1 MFVKICGIT
10 SEADALLAVAM
21 GADAVG
27 FVFAPS
33 PRQVSAT
40 AVHDIT
46 RRLPPDVLTVGVFR
60 NDAPDR
66 VIKLVDQ
73 AGLKAAQLHGYETA
87 EDTQAVKERVRIVF
101 KAFPAGDPAIER
113 FDDFG
118 ADVLLVDAKNPGS
131 GQVFD
136 WSLVDA
142 APDRS
147 RLLLAG
153 GLHPGNV
160 AQAIEQVSP
169 WGVDVST
176 GVEKA
181 PGQKDPVRVK
191 AFIANAKAA
200 EAAPY
205 EGSSAGPYD
214 WMTDE

>member
-10 SEADALLAVAM
+10 TEADALLAVAM

-40 AVHDIT
+40 AVHDIV

-60 NDAPDR
+60 NEAPDR

-87 EDTQAVKERVRIVF
+87 EDTKAVGLRVRTVI
-101 KAFPAGDPAIER
+101 KAFPAGDPAIDR
-113 FDDFG
+113 FEQFE
-118 ADVLLVDAKNPGS
+118 ADVLLIDAHNPGS

-136 WSLVDA
+136 WSLVDS
-142 APDRS
+142 APVGARV
-147 RLLLAG
+147 LLAG

-160 AQAIEQVSP
+160 AQAIDQVEP

-176 GVEKA
+176 GVEKT
-181 PGQKDPVRVK
+181 PGHKDPVRVK

-200 EAAPY
+200 APARY
-205 EGSSAGPYD
+205 EGASDGPYD
-214 WMTDE
+214 WMSDE